1 MLRRKV
7 VAAVEGEIC
16 FMEEELGG
24 GKVSAEIFARSN
36 WQKKLKFAL
45 LLTRGIS
52 SLRNLPCF

>member
-36 WQKKLKFAL
+36 WQKNVQGCSFTHKRAQL
-45 LLTRGIS
+45 G
-52 SLRNLPCF
+52 